1 MPQPPPPRSPGSA
14 PRPTPTHTAAA
25 AAPRPPPRPASGQNV
40 ARPPP
45 PAERERTSARPQ
57 ASQPPPPD
65 LSGNP
70 FNLENPSVLDIA
82 PPEPKSVDDTG
93 LKINLLADISL
104 RYIYYSGTVTGVEI
118 AQELKLP
125 WTGVI
130 EHVVDHLAEE
140 KLLDM
145 RGGKGFGRAS
155 VEFAL
160 TEKGRE
166 YAKDAL
172 NRSTYVGPAP
182 VPIEQYN
189 ALITSQSE
197 ENPIVSEE
205 ELMMALSH
213 LTVTGDMLDKLGPAV
228 NGGRSLFLYGPP
240 GNGKTSIAESIS
252 RMFGGEVFIPHCL
265 EIDNQ
270 IIKVFD
276 ALTHS
281 PVALEIGRD
290 SSGRRQTFE
299 MDYRWQ
305 LCRRPAVVVGGEL
318 TLETL
323 DLIYSDTARFYEA
336 PFQIKANGGML
347 LIDDF
352 GRQKVH
358 PTDLLNRWI
367 VPLEKRID
375 FMTLHTGKKFEIPF
389 EQLLVLST
397 NLDPKELVD
406 EAFLRRIKYK
416 IEIKSPDEKQYR
428 EIFRK
433 VCEASAIPYVDQ
445 AVTYLIEH
453 YYKTH
458 EMELRACH
466 PRDLVQLI
474 KDSARYRQ
482 IPPALSKELLDQACE
497 VFLVDL

>member
-1 MPQPPPPRSPGSA
+1 MALPPQRRTGQKSSPGGANFNS
-14 PRPTPTHTAAA
+14 RPTPPE
-25 AAPRPPPRPASGQNV
+25 APEQSGGLGQ
-40 ARPPP
+40 
-45 PAERERTSARPQ
+45 
-57 ASQPPPPD
+57 
-65 LSGNP
+65 NP
-70 FNLENPSVLDIA
+70 FNLENPSILDIA
-82 PPEPKSVDDTG
+82 PSEPKSVQETG
-93 LKINLLADISL
+93 LKVGLLADIVL
-104 RYIYYSGTVTGVEI
+104 KFLYYSGNATGLAV
-118 AQELKLP
+118 ADELRLP

-130 EHVVDHLAEE
+130 EGVIDFVAAE
-140 KLLDM
+140 KLVDL

-155 VEFAL
+155 VEFVL

-172 NRSTYVGPAP
+172 SRNTYVGPAP

-189 ALITSQSE
+189 ALITSQSQ
-197 ENPIVSEE
+197 ENPVVGRED
-205 ELMMALSH
+205 LRMGLSH
-213 LTVTGDMLDKLGPAV
+213 LTVTDDITEKLGPAV
-228 NGGRSLFLYGPP
+228 NSSRSLFLFGPP
-240 GNGKTSIAESIS
+240 GNGKTSLAEAIS
-252 RMFGGEVFIPHCL
+252 SMFGGEVFVPHCL

-276 ALTHS
+276 TLTHS
-281 PVALEIGRD
+281 PVSLEIGRD
-290 SSGRRQTFE
+290 NSGKRQTFE
-299 MDYRWQ
+299 MDHRWT
-305 LCRRPAVVVGGEL
+305 LCRRPSVIVGGEL

-323 DLIYSDTARFYEA
+323 DLIYSETARFYEA
-336 PFQIKANGGML
+336 PFQVKANGGML

-375 FMTLHTGKKFEIPF
+375 FLTLHTGKKFEIPF
-389 EQLLVLST
+389 DQLIVFST

-416 IEIKSPDEKQYR
+416 IEVPNPTDQQYR
-428 EIFRK
+428 EIFRR
-433 VCEASAIPYVDQ
+433 VCEAAGIPYVDQ
-445 AVTYLIEH
+445 AVTYLLEH
-453 YYKTH
+453 YYKPRT
-458 EMELRACH
+458 MELRACH

-482 IPPALSKELLDQACE
+482 IPPALSKELLDQACQ

>member
-1 MPQPPPPRSPGSA
+1 MGEEDPADLDTGNYEKTHAPG
-14 PRPTPTHTAAA
+14 TAENFNA
-25 AAPRPPPRPASGQNV
+25 
-40 ARPPP
+40 
-45 PAERERTSARPQ
+45 
-57 ASQPPPPD
+57 
-65 LSGNP
+65 NP
-70 FNLENPSVLDIA
+70 FNLENPSILDVA
-82 PPEPKSVDDTG
+82 PQEPKALEDTG
-93 LKINLLADISL
+93 LKIGLLADIAL
-104 RYIYYSGTVTGVEI
+104 KYLYYSGSGTGVEI
-118 AQELKLP
+118 AQEMRLP
-125 WTGVI
+125 WAGVVEKVI
-130 EHVVDHLAEE
+130 DFLTSE
-140 KLLDM
+140 KLTDL

-155 VEFAL
+155 VEFVL

-166 YAKDAL
+166 YARDAL
-172 NRSTYVGPAP
+172 GRNTYVGPAP

-189 ALITSQSE
+189 ALITSQSQE
-197 ENPIVSEE
+197 APVVSRED
-205 ELMMALSH
+205 LSMGLSH
-213 LTVTGDMLDKLGPAV
+213 LVVPQALVDKLGPAV
-228 NGGRSLFLYGPP
+228 NSSRSLFLYGPP
-240 GNGKTSIAESIS
+240 GNGKTSLAEAVSS
-252 RMFGGEVFIPHCL
+252 MFSGETFVPHCL

-276 ALTHS
+276 SLNHS
-281 PVALEIGRD
+281 PIPLEAGRD
-290 SSGRRQTFE
+290 SAGRRQTFE
-299 MDYRWQ
+299 MDNRWL

-323 DLIYSDTARFYEA
+323 DLIYSETARFYEA
-336 PFQIKANGGML
+336 PFQVKANGGML

-375 FMTLHTGKKFEIPF
+375 FLTLHTGKKFEIPF
-389 EQLLVLST
+389 DQLIVFST

-416 IEIKSPDEKQYR
+416 IEVGNPDEKAYR
-428 EIFRK
+428 EIFRR
-433 VCEASAIPYVDQ
+433 VCDAAGVPYVDQ

-453 YYKTH
+453 YYKPRQ
-458 EMELRACH
+458 MELRACH

-482 IPPALSKELLDQACE
+482 IPPALSKELLDQACQ